1 MRNTRITEASNELA
15 DLLGIIGMSILIV
28 IAVFAAYEFLKAFLL
43 LHNIADQKHIFQ
55 PVFRVN
61 AAHGKI
67 KYNK

>member
-1 MRNTRITEASNELA
+1 
-15 DLLGIIGMSILIV
+15 MSILIV